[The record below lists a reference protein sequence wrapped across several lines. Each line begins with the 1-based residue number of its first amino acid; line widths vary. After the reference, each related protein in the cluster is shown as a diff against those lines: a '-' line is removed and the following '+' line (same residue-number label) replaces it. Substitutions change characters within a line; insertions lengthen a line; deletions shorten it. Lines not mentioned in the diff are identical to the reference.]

1 MALGTV
7 PTAARS
13 VPAALAPFQEWDGT
27 TYYGREQLK
36 PAPFEPWVV
45 GGYIFLAG
53 LSGSASILAT
63 LADATGR
70 TELRGMV
77 RRGRYLA
84 LLAPT
89 IGSALLVY
97 DLHTPKRFYNMLRVA
112 KSTSPMSIGTWI
124 LMSFSGFAGAAALG
138 QVAADRWPAQK
149 WLRRSATIAGVPA
162 ALAGAG
168 LSTYTASLLSAT
180 STPIWAAAPRSLA
193 VRFGSSS
200 VATGAAALALGEDNP
215 HVRAKLDAIEA
226 AALAIE
232 AVAASTVKGTYRRK
246 GVDGA
251 MDSPAGRIET
261 DRRDGARRRPA
272 TRTVGRLGALRPAAS
287 RRVDRGVPGDAGRQ
301 CRSANLDAQPRTCL
315 RIASG
320 CLVPFL
326 HARELA
332 RPDVNIV
339 RGRSIASRRW
349 MFDNDRLRPA
359 TPRSE
364 PGDPAGPGRSSWHRR
379 PGCPLP

>member
-1 MALGTV
+1 MSAV
-7 PTAARS
+7 PTATRQ
-13 VPAALAPFQEWDGT
+13 VAAAFEPFQEWDGT

-63 LADATGR
+63 LADVAGR
-70 TELRGMV
+70 PELEAMV

-112 KSTSPMSIGTWI
+112 KATSPMSIGTWI

-138 QVAADRWPAQK
+138 QAAADRWPEQT
-149 WLRRSATIAGVPA
+149 WLRRAATVAGVPA

-193 VRFGSSS
+193 IRFGSSS
-200 VATGAAALALGEDNP
+200 IATGAAALALGESNP
-215 HVRAKLDAIEA
+215 DVRARLDAVEA
-226 AALAIE
+226 AALAVE
-232 AVAASTVKGTYRRK
+232 ATAASTVKGTYRRK

-261 DRRDGARRRPA
+261 IGATALGVALPLGLIVASAVLGRRP
-272 TRTVGRLGALRPAAS
+272 RTVSIAAS
-287 RRVDRGVPGDAGRQ
+287 LATLAG
-301 CRSANLDAQPRTCL
+301 SAVLRTSML
-315 RIASG
+315 SLGHVSAS
-320 CLVPFL
+320 
-326 HARELA
+326 
-332 RPDVNIV
+332 RPDVSF
-339 RGRSIASRRW
+339 RFS
-349 MFDNDRLRPA
+349 
-359 TPRSE
+359 TPRN
-364 PGDPAGPGRSSWHRR
+364 
-379 PGCPLP
+379 LPDRA

>member
-1 MALGTV
+1 MGTV
-7 PTAARS
+7 PRAGRPVAAS
-13 VPAALAPFQEWDGT
+13 LEPFREWDGT

-53 LSGSASILAT
+53 LSGSASILAA

-70 TELRGMV
+70 PEFEGMV

-112 KSTSPMSIGTWI
+112 KATSPMSIGTWI
-124 LMSFSGFAGAAALG
+124 LMSFSGFAVAAAAG
-138 QVAADRWPAQK
+138 QAAAERWPAQQR

-200 VATGAAALALGEDNP
+200 IATGAAALALGEENP
-215 HVRAKLDAIEA
+215 HVRGKLDAIEA

-232 AVAASTVKGTYRRK
+232 AVAATTVRSTYRRK

-251 MDSPAGRIET
+251 MDSPAGRIEQV
-261 DRRDGARRRPA
+261 GATALGVVLPLGLIAASALLSRRP
-272 TRTVGRLGALRPAAS
+272 RAAS
-287 RRVDRGVPGDAGRQ
+287 IVASLATLAG
-301 CRSANLDAQPRTCL
+301 SAVLRTSML
-315 RIASG
+315 SLGNVSAS
-320 CLVPFL
+320 
-326 HARELA
+326 
-332 RPDVNIV
+332 RPDVSF
-339 RGRSIASRRW
+339 RFSTP
-349 MFDNDRLRPA
+349 DN
-359 TPRSE
+359 
-364 PGDPAGPGRSSWHRR
+364 
-379 PGCPLP
+379 LPERK

>member
-1 MALGTV
+1 MGLMQRASRPV
-7 PTAARS
+7 AAS
-13 VPAALAPFQEWDGT
+13 LAPFREWDGT

-53 LSGSASILAT
+53 LSGSASLLAT
-63 LADATGR
+63 VADASGR
-70 TELRGMV
+70 PEFEATV

-112 KSTSPMSIGTWI
+112 KVTSPMSIGTWI

-138 QVAADRWPAQK
+138 QAAADRWPERQ

-200 VATGAAALALGEDNP
+200 VATGAAALALGERNP
-215 HVRAKLDAIEA
+215 QVRAKLDAIEA
-226 AALAIE
+226 VALAIE

-251 MDSPAGRIET
+251 LDSPAGRIET
-261 DRRDGARRRPA
+261 IGATA
-272 TRTVGRLGALRPAAS
+272 LGVLLPLGLMAAS
-287 RRVDRGVPGDAGRQ
+287 ALLAKRPRSVSIAASLATLAG
-301 CRSANLDAQPRTCL
+301 SAVLRTSML
-315 RIASG
+315 SLGHVSAS
-320 CLVPFL
+320 
-326 HARELA
+326 
-332 RPDVNIV
+332 RPDV
-339 RGRSIASRRW
+339 S
-349 MFDNDRLRPA
+349 LRFS
-359 TPRSE
+359 TPSN
-364 PGDPAGPGRSSWHRR
+364 
-379 PGCPLP
+379 LPERT

>member
-1 MALGTV
+1 MGSV
-7 PTAARS
+7 PTATRPVA
-13 VPAALAPFQEWDGT
+13 AALEPFREWDGT

-70 TELRGMV
+70 SEFEGLV

-112 KSTSPMSIGTWI
+112 KSTSPMSIGTWV
-124 LMSFSGFAGAAALG
+124 LMSFSGFAGAAAVG
-138 QVAADRWPAQK
+138 QAAADRWPGRG
-149 WLRRSATIAGVPA
+149 WLRRCATVAGVPA

-200 VATGAAALALGEDNP
+200 VATGAAALALGEHNP
-215 HVRAKLDAIEA
+215 KVLAKLDAIEA

-232 AVAASTVKGTYRRK
+232 TIAASTVKGTYRRK

-251 MDSPAGRIET
+251 LDSPAGRTET
-261 DRRDGARRRPA
+261 IGATALGVVLPLGLLAASALLGRRPRA
-272 TRTVGRLGALRPAAS
+272 VSVAAS
-287 RRVDRGVPGDAGRQ
+287 LATLVG
-301 CRSANLDAQPRTCL
+301 SAVLRTSML
-315 RIASG
+315 SLGHVSAS
-320 CLVPFL
+320 
-326 HARELA
+326 
-332 RPDVNIV
+332 RPDVSF
-339 RGRSIASRRW
+339 RFS
-349 MFDNDRLRPA
+349 
-359 TPRSE
+359 TPRN
-364 PGDPAGPGRSSWHRR
+364 
-379 PGCPLP
+379 LPERT

>member
-1 MALGTV
+1 MSTV
-7 PTAARS
+7 ASAARP
-13 VPAALAPFQEWDGT
+13 VAATLEPFREWDGT

-63 LADATGR
+63 LAGASGR
-70 TELRGMV
+70 PELEGMV

-112 KSTSPMSIGTWI
+112 KATSPMSIGTWI

-138 QVAADRWPAQK
+138 QAAADRWPAQK
-149 WLRRSATIAGVPA
+149 LVAPVRYHRGCSGSPRGRRA
-162 ALAGAG
+162 

-200 VATGAAALALGEDNP
+200 VATGAAALALGERNP
-215 HVRAKLDAIEA
+215 KVLAKLDAIEA

-251 MDSPAGRIET
+251 LDSPAGRIET
-261 DRRDGARRRPA
+261 IGATA
-272 TRTVGRLGALRPAAS
+272 LGVVLPLGLMAAS
-287 RRVDRGVPGDAGRQ
+287 ALLAKRPRSLSMTACPGDAGRQ
-301 CRSANLDAQPRTCL
+301 CGAANLDAQPRACL
-315 RIASG
+315 SVAAGR
-320 CLVPFL
+320 LVPLF
-326 HARELA
+326 HA
-332 RPDVNIV
+332 
-339 RGRSIASRRW
+339 
-349 MFDNDRLRPA
+349 
-359 TPRSE
+359 SE
-364 PGDPAGPGRSSWHRR
+364 PAR
-379 PGCPLP
+379 

>member
-1 MALGTV
+1 MN
-7 PTAARS
+7 S
-13 VPAALAPFQEWDGT
+13 VPRAERPVAATLEPFRDWDGT

-45 GGYIFLAG
+45 GGYIVLAG

-70 TELRGMV
+70 TEFDGAV

-138 QVAADRWPAQK
+138 QAAADRWPGRR
-149 WLRRSATIAGVPA
+149 WLRRCATVAGVPA

-180 STPIWAAAPRSLA
+180 STPIWAAAPQSLA
-193 VRFGSSS
+193 IRFGSSS
-200 VATGAAALALGEDNP
+200 IATGAAALALGERNP
-215 HVRAKLDAIEA
+215 QVRAKLDAIEA
-226 AALAIE
+226 AALAVE
-232 AVAASTVKGTYRRK
+232 AVAALTVKSTYRRK

-251 MDSPAGRIET
+251 LDSPAGRIEKV
-261 DRRDGARRRPA
+261 GATALGVVLPLGLLAASAFLVRRPRA
-272 TRTVGRLGALRPAAS
+272 VSIAAS
-287 RRVDRGVPGDAGRQ
+287 LATLAG
-301 CRSANLDAQPRTCL
+301 SAVLRTSML
-315 RIASG
+315 SLG
-320 CLVPFL
+320 HV
-326 HARELA
+326 
-332 RPDVNIV
+332 
-339 RGRSIASRRW
+339 SASRPEVSFR
-349 MFDNDRLRPA
+349 FS
-359 TPRSE
+359 TPKN
-364 PGDPAGPGRSSWHRR
+364 
-379 PGCPLP
+379 LPERT